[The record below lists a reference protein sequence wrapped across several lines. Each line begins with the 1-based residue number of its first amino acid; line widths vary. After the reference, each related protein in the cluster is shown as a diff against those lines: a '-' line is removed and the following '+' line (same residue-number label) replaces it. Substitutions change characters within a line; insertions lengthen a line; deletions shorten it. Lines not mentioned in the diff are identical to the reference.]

1 MGFNI
6 HDRNPRGRS
15 DGHSFE
21 SMLHASLS
29 ANLKI
34 LYQYLHSN
42 VSRERIILFSVNHY
56 YCFSAFYF
64 FFLTLRVKISEVE
77 LFIQVL
83 QKSFSSSFF

>member
-15 DGHSFE
+15 DGQSFE

-64 FFLTLRVKISEVE
+64 FF
-77 LFIQVL
+77 
-83 QKSFSSSFF
+83 